1 MKPEKK
7 KCNREEAILEELTL
21 LGNMMKIHEWT
32 QFGQKEAEEEED
44 IEANLDAEA
53 ACEENNDTEKK

>member
-32 QFGQKEAEEEED
+32 QFGQQEAEEEED
-44 IEANLDAEA
+44 IEANLDAET
-53 ACEENNDTEKK
+53 ACEEDNSTEQK